1 VYMNPKI
8 AVCLYGSSNSN
19 VLGIQN
25 YLNALGYDIT
35 YFEHYE
41 DDIYRS
47 LWVSAFKKRQQEL
60 DKRQEFDIC
69 LAVDSSNKTLEL
81 FARHNNLLLNISS
94 YKDNKIYFVRGSF
107 VQGQG
112 STNVSPQIFFSNSLT
127 FDFACNFGTEYKTL
141 PIDRKQG
148 GIGTDFYYF
157 LKTLKI
163 KTECINFENT
173 ELFEII

>member
-1 VYMNPKI
+1 MNPKI
-8 AVCLYGSSNSN
+8 AVCLYGTSNSN
-19 VLGIQN
+19 LPGIQN
-25 YLNALGYDIT
+25 YLNSLCYNIT

-41 DDIYRS
+41 DDVYRS

-60 DKRQEFDIC
+60 DNREEFDIC
-69 LAVDSSNKTLEL
+69 LAVQLSNETLEL
-81 FARHNNLLLNISS
+81 FAKYDSLLSNITS
-94 YKDNKIYFVRGSF
+94 YTDNKIYFVKGSF

-141 PIDRKQG
+141 PVDRKQG